1 MPAGVDSYTKL
12 LLHFD
17 GENNSTTFRDA
28 SPYHKT
34 ATRYGDAKIVT
45 DQSKFGGASG
55 RFDGSGD
62 YLSFPDS
69 DDWYFGTGDFT
80 LDAWVRWNVLPGGS
94 QGSMVF
100 AQNVS
105 DPNYWTFGVWN
116 NGGTD
121 YRLRFVLFENNV
133 PTLLA
138 SNWAWTTMAT
148 GQWYHIAQVRQG
160 DYFRLFLNGTKV
172 QETTKTNGIPNFSA
186 VLWVARMAQ
195 GGHYFNGWI
204 DEARISK
211 GIARWWDDFT
221 PPTDAYWIEADTI
234 TDALTTH
241 DESSGDFTDT
251 EVDSYVKLLLHGE
264 GADASTTI
272 KDSSPTHRTVS
283 VYGNAQIDTAQ
294 KKFGSASILFDG
306 VSDAVYCADSD
317 DWYLGTGDF
326 TIDWWVRF
334 SSLPTSG
341 NYAHIIGQRVNDS
354 NRWNLLIN
362 NNSGTYRMILS
373 VRGSQSIEISRSFSS
388 LSTGT
393 WYHMALTRAGSS
405 FKMFLDGNQLS
416 TEYISGNTIDNFATV
431 LTLGARGGDYA
442 WALNGWLD
450 EVRLIKGK
458 AIWTASFTVPTAA
471 YAILDHRIEH
481 VTTSE
486 DLVTDP
492 GLPTDADFTDGFT
505 TDDYLT
511 LIAGL
516 IYEGDIDED
525 ILAGDTFTP
534 NQVHTQALV
543 GGTAQMSTT
552 VVSGSAVYNKSIT
565 DALTTAE
572 TIDAQFNITMHGAAT
587 FPLFETAAYT
597 GLGFNSGDMNFP
609 VFEGIAYAGAR
620 SSIQEIPKFGLSG
633 TMQIQYPFGQDAI
646 HPKFSGTA
654 AMTVGKVVS
663 GDANFPLFSG
673 TGTMVGN
680 PQLTGDVN
688 FPVFGGNGGMSVG
701 GRFANY
707 VLRYVR

>member
-1 MPAGVDSYTKL
+1 
-12 LLHFD
+12 
-17 GENNSTTFRDA
+17 
-28 SPYHKT
+28 
-34 ATRYGDAKIVT
+34 
-45 DQSKFGGASG
+45 
-55 RFDGSGD
+55 
-62 YLSFPDS
+62 
-69 DDWYFGTGDFT
+69 
-80 LDAWVRWNVLPGGS
+80 
-94 QGSMVF
+94 MVF

-105 DPNYWTFGVWN
+105 DSNYWTFGVWN
-116 NGGTD
+116 DGGTD
-121 YRLRFVLFENNV
+121 YKLRFVLFENNV

-138 SNWAWTTMAT
+138 SNWAWTTIAT

-160 DYFRLFLNGTKV
+160 NYFRLFLNGTKV

-186 VLWVARMAQ
+186 VLWVARMSQ

-272 KDSSPTHRTVS
+272 KDSSATHRTVS

-373 VRGSQSIEISRSFSS
+373 VRGSQSFEVTRSFSS

-416 TEYISGNTIDNFATV
+416 TEYITGNTIDNFAVV
-431 LTLGARGGDYA
+431 LTLGSRYSDYA
-442 WALNGWLD
+442 WPLNGWLD

-458 AIWTASFTVPTAA
+458 AVWTSSFTPPTTP
-471 YAILDHRIEH
+471 YALLEHKIED
-481 VTTSE
+481 TTIAE
-486 DLVTDP
+486 VFTPDP
-492 GLPTDADFTDGFT
+492 GLPTDAEF
-505 TDDYLT
+505 
-511 LIAGL
+511 
-516 IYEGDIDED
+516 
-525 ILAGDTFTP
+525 
-534 NQVHTQALV
+534 
-543 GGTAQMSTT
+543 
-552 VVSGSAVYNKSIT
+552 T
-565 DALTTAE
+565 DALTTNDWMTHIAGADIFAE
-572 TIDAQFNITMHGAAT
+572 IDEDLIMASIVTPNQTFTHCTFGGTVNVNADMQANAQYDKSTAEGLTTADTVDSQFNISMYSFQT
-587 FPLFETAAYT
+587 FPKFSSVGRT
-597 GLGFNSGDMNFP
+597 GLGFNSGVMNFP
-609 VFEGIAYAGAR
+609 VFSGIAYAGAR

-633 TMQIQYPFGQDAI
+633 TMQIQYPFGQAAK
-646 HPKFSGTA
+646 HPKFNGVA
-654 AMTVGKVVS
+654 AMTVGKVAN
-663 GDANFPLFSG
+663 GDADFPLFSG
-673 TGTMVGN
+673 TGTMIGN
-680 PQLTGDVN
+680 PQVTGDVN

>member
-12 LLHFD
+12 LLHFN

-105 DPNYWTFGVWN
+105 DLNYWTFGVWN

-133 PTLLA
+133 PTLIA

-160 DYFRLFLNGTKV
+160 NYFRLFLNGTMV
-172 QETTKTNGIPNFSA
+172 QETTKTNNIPNFSA

-221 PPTDAYWIEADTI
+221 PPQEAYWIEADTI

-272 KDSSPTHRTVS
+272 KDSSPSHKTVTAK
-283 VYGNAQIDTAQ
+283 GNAQIDTAQ
-294 KKFGSASILFDG
+294 KVLGSASILFDG
-306 VSDAVYCADSD
+306 TGDYVSLDDSD
-317 DWYLGTGDF
+317 DWYFSGDF
-326 TIDWWVRF
+326 TIDFRIRF
-334 SSLPTSG
+334 ASLPSASQ
-341 NYAHIIGQRVNDS
+341 YMHIMGQLES
-354 NRWNLLIN
+354 ASKRWYIYIYN
-362 NNSGTYRMILS
+362 NAGTYRLHYTAGDNSNTIAFN
-373 VRGSQSIEISRSFSS
+373 RSFSS
-388 LSTGT
+388 LAVNT
-393 WYHMALTRAGSS
+393 WYHLAVTRAGSS
-405 FKMFLDGNQLS
+405 FKLFVNGAQMS
-416 TEYISGNTIDNFATV
+416 TEYTSSLFIDNISAQ
-431 LTLGARGGDYA
+431 LWLGGVSGQTY
-442 WALNGWLD
+442 LNGWLD

-609 VFEGIAYAGAR
+609 VFKGIAYAGAR

-633 TMQIQYPFGQDAI
+633 TMQIQYPFGQAAK
-646 HPKFSGTA
+646 HPKFNGVA
-654 AMTVGKVVS
+654 AMTVGKVAN
-663 GDANFPLFSG
+663 GDADFPLFSG
-673 TGTMVGN
+673 TGTMIGN
-680 PQLTGDVN
+680 PQVTGDVN

>member
-1 MPAGVDSYTKL
+1 MPVGVDTYTKL
-12 LLHFD
+12 LIHGNGSD
-17 GENNSTTFRDA
+17 GATTFRDA
-28 SPYHKT
+28 SSGHKSISVVGSAQVDT
-34 ATRYGDAKIVT
+34 A
-45 DQSKFGGASG
+45 QSVFGGASI
-55 RFDGSGD
+55 
-62 YLSFPDS
+62 YLPTNSCLTLADS
-69 DDWYFGTGDFT
+69 ADWYFGTGDFT
-80 LDAWVRWNVLPGGS
+80 IDCWVRYAGLPGDSVGAGYVGQIVSDSNYWFFGTWKDAGS
-94 QGSMVF
+94 THKLRF
-100 AQNVS
+100 AQ
-105 DPNYWTFGVWN
+105 
-116 NGGTD
+116 
-121 YRLRFVLFENNV
+121 FENGSL
-133 PTLLA
+133 TLFRQY
-138 SNWAWTTMAT
+138 SWATIAT
-148 GQWYHIAQVRQG
+148 NTWYHVAVVRTG
-160 DYFRLFLNGTKV
+160 NTFIIFLNGVNVSQGDDTDDV
-172 QETTKTNGIPNFSA
+172 ANFA
-186 VLWVARMAQ
+186 AGLYIGRMTLS
-195 GGHYFNGWI
+195 GHYLNGWL
-204 DEARISK
+204 DEVRVSK
-211 GIARWWDDFT
+211 GIARWTTDFT
-221 PPTDAYWIEADTI
+221 PPTDAYWLEVDEVVEAV
-234 TDALTTH
+234 TTH
-241 DESSGDFTDT
+241 DEASGDQDDT
-251 EVDSYVKLLLHGE
+251 EVDSSTVLLLHGE

-272 KDSSPTHRTVS
+272 KDSSATHRAVS

-317 DWYLGTGDF
+317 DWYLGTEDF

-334 SSLPTSG
+334 SSLPAAG
-341 NYAHIIGQRVNDS
+341 NYAYIIGQRVNDN

-362 NNSGTYRMILS
+362 NNSGTYRMILT
-373 VRGSQSIEISRSFSS
+373 VRGSQSIDISRNFSS
-388 LSTGT
+388 LSTET
-393 WYHMALTRAGSS
+393 WYHMAITRAGSS

-416 TEYISGNTIDNFATV
+416 TEYITGNTIDNFNTV
-431 LTLGARGGDYA
+431 LTLGSRYSDYA
-442 WALNGWLD
+442 WPLNGWLD

-458 AIWTASFTVPTAA
+458 AIWTASFTVPTTA

-543 GGTAQMSTT
+543 DGTAQMGTT

-633 TMQIQYPFGQDAI
+633 TMQIQYPFGQAAK
-646 HPKFSGTA
+646 HPKFSCAA
-654 AMTVGKVVS
+654 AMTVGKVAN
-663 GDANFPLFSG
+663 GDADFPLFSG
-673 TGTMVGN
+673 TGTMIGN
-680 PQLTGDVN
+680 PQVTGDVN

>member
-1 MPAGVDSYTKL
+1 MPLGVDSYTKL
-12 LLHFD
+12 LMHCEGAD
-17 GENNSTTFRDA
+17 AATTFRDG
-28 SPYHKT
+28 SPTHRTLTSSGSSAQIDT
-34 ATRYGDAKIVT
+34 AQY
-45 DQSKFGGASG
+45 KFGVASG
-55 RFDGSGD
+55 LFSNG
-62 YLSFPDS
+62 YVYAADS
-69 DDWYFGTGDFT
+69 DDWHFTGDFT
-80 LDAWVRWNVLPGGS
+80 LDLWIRHSSLPASGSHQMYLSQYVTTKTHWNFRISNTSGNYYLRYEFVNSGSSVASFASSYITIATGAWHHIALVRNGS
-94 QGSMVF
+94 
-100 AQNVS
+100 AW
-105 DPNYWTFGVWN
+105 DIYYDGVDVG
-116 NGGTD
+116 GGTD
-121 YRLRFVLFENNV
+121 DDSLVN
-133 PTLLA
+133 LA
-138 SNWAWTTMAT
+138 SSLYVGSW
-148 GQWYHIAQVRQG
+148 GSGGGY
-160 DYFRLFLNGTKV
+160 YF
-172 QETTKTNGIPNFSA
+172 
-186 VLWVARMAQ
+186 
-195 GGHYFNGWI
+195 YGWM
-204 DEARISK
+204 DEVRISK
-211 GIARWWDDFT
+211 GIARWTGEFT
-221 PPTDAYWIEADTI
+221 PPEEAYWLEDSI

-241 DESSGDFTDT
+241 DEAAGDETDD
-251 EVDSYVKLLLHGE
+251 EVDSTVKLLLHGE

-272 KDSSPTHRTVS
+272 KDSSATHRAVS

-334 SSLPTSG
+334 SSLPANG
-341 NYAHIIGQRVNDS
+341 NYAYIIGQRVNDN

-373 VRGSQSIEISRSFSS
+373 VRGSQSFEISRNFSS
-388 LSTGT
+388 LSTET

-416 TEYISGNTIDNFATV
+416 TEYITGNTIDNFATV
-431 LTLGARGGDYA
+431 LTLGSRYSDYA
-442 WALNGWLD
+442 WPFNGWLD

-458 AIWTASFTVPTAA
+458 AVWTAGFTPPTSA

-486 DLVTDP
+486 NLITDP
-492 GLPTDADFTDGFT
+492 GLPTDADFTEIVNLSDTF
-505 TDDYLT
+505 DY
-511 LIAGL
+511 IAG
-516 IYEGDIDED
+516 IEYFGEIDED
-525 ILAGDTFTP
+525 IALEDIVTP
-534 NQVHTQALV
+534 NVTYDYNFIDA
-543 GGTAQMSTT
+543 TAVFSGT
-552 VVSGSAVYNKSIT
+552 VVNVSASYGKSLT
-565 DALTTAE
+565 EALTTADTVE
-572 TIDAQFNITMHGAAT
+572 GQYNVSMWGSAQ

-609 VFEGIAYAGAR
+609 VFEGVAYAGAR
-620 SSIQEIPKFGLSG
+620 SSNQEHPKFGLSG

-680 PQLTGDVN
+680 PQLTGDID